1 MMKFA
6 LAAVVALTATTAAVA
21 ADGEHSFTRDGQTYV
36 YTAVDKGD
44 SVVLQ
49 GRQLTSGN
57 TFRLVVRGDA
67 ISGQSAG
74 VPVSFRKSGAQAAV
88 ARVANSPVQ
97 VSAR

>member
-44 SVVLQ
+44 SVVLT

-57 TFRLVVRGDA
+57 DFRLVVRGDT
-67 ISGQSAG
+67 ISGQSGG
-74 VPVSFRKSGAQAAV
+74 VPVSFRKPGAQAAV
-88 ARVANSPVQ
+88 ARVANTPLQ